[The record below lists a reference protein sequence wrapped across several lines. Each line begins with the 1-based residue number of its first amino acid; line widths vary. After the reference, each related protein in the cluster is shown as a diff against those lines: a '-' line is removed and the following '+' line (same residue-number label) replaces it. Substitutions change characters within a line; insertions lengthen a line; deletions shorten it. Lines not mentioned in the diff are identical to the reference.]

1 MITSSFQAL
10 DAMLINV
17 IFNLVKTYIIPMNPL
32 KIPLPVDDAR
42 SDYFFTGIVSLL
54 LIKALSSL

>member
-1 MITSSFQAL
+1 MF
-10 DAMLINV
+10 INV
-17 IFNLVKTYIIPMNPL
+17 IFNLVKTFIIPMNPL

-54 LIKALSSL
+54 LIKALSSLKQVI

>member
-1 MITSSFQAL
+1 
-10 DAMLINV
+10 MLINV
-17 IFNLVKTYIIPMNPL
+17 IFNLVKTFIIPMNPL
-32 KIPLPVDDAR
+32 KILLPVDDGR